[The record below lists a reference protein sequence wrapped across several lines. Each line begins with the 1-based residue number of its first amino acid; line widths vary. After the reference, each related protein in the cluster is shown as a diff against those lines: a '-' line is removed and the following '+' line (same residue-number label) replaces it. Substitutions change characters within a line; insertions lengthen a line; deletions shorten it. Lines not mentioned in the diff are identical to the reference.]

1 MKGPAGQDEIEAAC
15 DWYATCRRR
24 DERCWIGGCG
34 EAREVAAVAA
44 HLVKQ
49 GSAVLRRGALLYP
62 GRRTEGA
69 HKVGKPVDIGAAT
82 AVSGVLGV
90 VRRVEQY
97 PELGL
102 IEGASAHLGGMIRIG
117 DANLVQVSVG
127 GEA

>member
-49 GSAVLRRGALLYP
+49 GPAVLRRGALLDR

-69 HKVGKPVDIGAAT
+69 HKVGQPVDISAAT
-82 AVSGVLGV
+82 AHRISGCL
-90 VRRVEQY
+90 RIIWRVAEQY
-97 PELGL
+97 PEQL
-102 IEGASAHLGGMIRIG
+102 
-117 DANLVQVSVG
+117 
-127 GEA
+127 